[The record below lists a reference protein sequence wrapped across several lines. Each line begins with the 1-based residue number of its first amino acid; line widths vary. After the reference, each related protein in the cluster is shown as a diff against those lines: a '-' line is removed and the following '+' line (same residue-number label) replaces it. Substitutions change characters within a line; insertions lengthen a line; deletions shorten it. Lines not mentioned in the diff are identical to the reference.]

1 MTSTQER
8 LLKAYAAVYGDI
20 DGHDDDVGFGVWY
33 ADHTTPNGEVEYN
46 ILEVGQVRQGW

>member
-20 DGHDDDVGFGVWY
+20 ERHEYDVGIGDWKAV
-33 ADHTTPNGEVEYN
+33 HETPE
-46 ILEVGQVRQGW
+46 L

>member
-20 DGHDDDVGFGVWY
+20 ERHEYDIGFGVWY
-33 ADHTTPNGEVEYN
+33 AGLATPEGDN
-46 ILEVGQVRQGW
+46 